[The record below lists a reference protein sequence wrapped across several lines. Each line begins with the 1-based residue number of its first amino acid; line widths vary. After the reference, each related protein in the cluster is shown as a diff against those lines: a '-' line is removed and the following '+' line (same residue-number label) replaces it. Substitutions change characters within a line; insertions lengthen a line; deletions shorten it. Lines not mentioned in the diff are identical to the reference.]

1 MSQQDAFDR
10 ILASLYE
17 AALDDTRWPTAS
29 RLIDEA
35 CGTKGNTLIVGQG
48 PDDDVRV
55 SYVGLYWRGERHE
68 EIEREYL
75 TTYHPLDERIARL
88 RQLPDS
94 RVVPVSDLY
103 SARELKTS
111 PTYNEYL
118 PRSRGQNGLNVRL
131 VLSPDA
137 HLTLGIGEPVQG
149 DAWGAGQIEMIERLL
164 PHVRQFARVRRALVG
179 AEALGASLTGL
190 LDHTRAGVIHLDRYG
205 RIVAANDHVRDML
218 RRGNG
223 LRDEGGVL
231 SAWLPADTAR
241 LERLLGRALP
251 VRGRQAAA
259 GGSMLI
265 RRPSGLPGLTLHVS
279 PVTVPQMAFGPP
291 DVAALVLVVD
301 AGNRPRVDAGNRPRV
316 DAGRLAG
323 TLGLTAA
330 QSRVAALLARG
341 RTVRDIAV
349 ASGRQE
355 STIRSHVKQIH
366 RKLGVS
372 RRADLVR
379 LVLSA
384 GVLPDSRR

>member
-10 ILASLYE
+10 ILASLHE
-17 AALDDTRWPTAS
+17 AALDDTRWPVAS

-35 CGTKGNTLIVGQG
+35 CGSQGNSLLVGQG
-48 PDDDVRV
+48 PEDDVRV
-55 SYVGLYWRGERHE
+55 SSAGLYLRGERRE
-68 EIEREYL
+68 ELQLEYL
-75 TTYHPLDERIARL
+75 TTYHSHDERVARI

-94 RVVPVSDLY
+94 RVVHVSELY

-111 PTYNEYL
+111 PTYNEFL
-118 PRSRGQNGLNVRL
+118 PRVSGQNCLHVRL
-131 VLSPDA
+131 LLSPDA
-137 HLTLGIGEPVQG
+137 HLALSLADPVQG
-149 DAWGAGQIEMIERLL
+149 HVWGSNQIEMIERLL

-205 RIVAANDHVRDML
+205 RIVAANDHAHDML

-223 LRDEGGVL
+223 LRDEGGFL

-251 VRGRQAAA
+251 LRGRQAAA
-259 GGSMLI
+259 GGSILI

-279 PVTVPQMAFGPP
+279 PVTVPQTAFGAP

-301 AGNRPRVDAGNRPRV
+301 AANRPRV

-379 LVLSA
+379 LVLST

>member
-10 ILASLYE
+10 ILASLHE
-17 AALDDTRWPTAS
+17 AALDDARWPVAS

-94 RVVPVSDLY
+94 RLVRVRDLY

-149 DAWGAGQIEMIERLL
+149 DAWRAGQIEMIERLL

-190 LDHTRAGVIHLDRYG
+190 LDNTRAGVIHLDRYG
-205 RIVAANDHVRDML
+205 RIVAANDRVRAML

-223 LRDEGGVL
+223 LRDQGGFL
-231 SAWLPADTAR
+231 SAWLPADTDR

-251 VRGRQAAA
+251 LRGGQAA

-265 RRPSGLPGLTLHVS
+265 RRPSGLPGLTLHVH
-279 PVTVPQMAFGPP
+279 PVTVPRMAFGAAG
-291 DVAALVLVVD
+291 VAALVLVVD
-301 AGNRPRVDAGNRPRV
+301 VARRPRV
-316 DAGRLAG
+316 DAGRLAD

-330 QSRVAALLARG
+330 ESRVAVLLARG
-341 RTVRDIAV
+341 KTVRDIAV
-349 ASGRQE
+349 ATQRQE
-355 STIRSHVKQIH
+355 STIRTHVKQIH